1 MPLYNVE
8 ISLRGNVVLQ
18 VNSENI
24 DEAKDKLKK
33 LNIEINSKEIE
44 DGSVKITDQ
53 SWATSEYSIRS

>member
-33 LNIEINSKEIE
+33 LNIEINSKEIK